1 MKNLKRHM
9 ITTLLILVALS
20 LAACDGVSG
29 GVSID
34 ELTAAFDS
42 AETGSGDQQAFSGSH
57 GKEDLASASSS
68 GSPDVSASS
77 PVDGLKLKGM
87 IEAVTESTITLNGEA
102 LNVATVEDLTTLF
115 QAGTSYEIEY
125 RLNEDGTISL
135 LDFHLE
141 DSSSDDYLKFKG
153 MVEAVTENTVSFGGE
168 TYIVDNLENL
178 GTVFEVGAF
187 YEIEYRIN
195 ENDTISLIDFHLED
209 SSSDDYLKFKG
220 MIEAVTENT
229 VSFGGETYIVDNLEN
244 LAAIFEV
251 GAFYEIEYR
260 LNENDTIS
268 LIDFHLEDSSM
279 DDDDDMDDNMDDSM
293 DDDDSDDDDMD
304 DGMDDDD
311 SYDDSSS
318 HNNDSNNSNDNN
330 SSNNN
335 NDDDDENDND

>member
-77 PVDGLKLKGM
+77 PIDGLKLKGM

-187 YEIEYRIN
+187 YEIEYR
-195 ENDTISLIDFHLED
+195 
-209 SSSDDYLKFKG
+209 
-220 MIEAVTENT
+220 
-229 VSFGGETYIVDNLEN
+229 
-244 LAAIFEV
+244 
-251 GAFYEIEYR
+251 

-279 DDDDDMDDNMDDSM
+279 DDNMDDSM
-293 DDDDSDDDDMD
+293 DDDDSDDDDMDDDMD

-318 HNNDSNNSNDNN
+318 YNNDSNNSNDDNN